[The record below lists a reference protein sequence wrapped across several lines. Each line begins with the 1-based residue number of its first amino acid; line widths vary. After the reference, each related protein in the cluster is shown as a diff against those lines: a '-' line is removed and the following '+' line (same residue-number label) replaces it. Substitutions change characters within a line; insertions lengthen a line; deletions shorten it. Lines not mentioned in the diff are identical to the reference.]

1 MTSINNKNFENKG
14 VDNSGNNIKR
24 WSNIIGLSLLT
35 IGLMIIFK
43 QNSVKVDHIENK
55 ILKFYTNNL
64 QPLFV
69 KTEITNEDI
78 FNFAIYQ
85 NLPID
90 KNQNKV
96 LEIAKL
102 ENNEVNFQVKNAV
115 FNKDTKNYQKF
126 IEHYQLTDRQQK
138 GLDSILLSYKN
149 NVYASIL
156 TNDKQVVAVDPKIVL
171 LRESLIYDISTYLEN
186 QHIKNFDE
194 FENLYQIQNISPEV
208 QKIFVEAKLNSD
220 KPIKNSYL
228 FFAKDS
234 VYKLNVEFNSN
245 LADPNYFA
253 NNHSRPNSKKEKVK
267 VTLNNN
273 DTYNNLSFGVISDS
287 IIYQT
292 GKIEGVVAKIVMPVL
307 KNVGNMV
314 DIEISTKNNKKIKV
328 PELNLNQKEHNFSNK
343 ETINFDI
350 NIEDFDFVNRLT
362 QEVID
367 EKNLKSWVQF
377 GIKMDSLSSV
387 LAISSIGDSGKD
399 LREVKK
405 ELRQLK
411 IELQKL
417 KKQNLEKSS
426 DKK

>member
-1 MTSINNKNFENKG
+1 MTSINDNNFENKG
-14 VDNSGNNIKR
+14 NNNSSSNIKK

-35 IGLMIIFK
+35 FGLMIIFK
-43 QNSVKVDHIENK
+43 QNSVHVDHIENK
-55 ILKFYTNNL
+55 LLKFYTKNL
-64 QPLFV
+64 HPLFV

-96 LEIAKL
+96 LEIVTLDK
-102 ENNEVNFQVKNAV
+102 NEVNFQVKNA
-115 FNKDTKNYQKF
+115 FINKDTKNYEKF
-126 IEHYQLTDRQQK
+126 IEHFQLTDRQQK

-171 LRESLIYDISTYLEN
+171 LRESLIYDISSYLEN
-186 QHIKNFDE
+186 EQVKNLSE
-194 FENLYQIQNISPEV
+194 FENLYQTEDVSPEL
-208 QKIFVEAKLNSD
+208 QKLFVEAKSKSD
-220 KPIKNSYL
+220 KKIKNSYL

-234 VYKLNVEFNSN
+234 VYKLNVEFDPN
-245 LADPNYFA
+245 LANPNYFA
-253 NNHSRPNSKKEKVK
+253 NNFSKSNHKKEKVK

-273 DTYNNLSFGVISDS
+273 DSHNHINFGVVGDS

-292 GKIEGVVAKIVMPVL
+292 GKIEGVVAKIVIPAL
-307 KNVGNMV
+307 NNVGNLVNV
-314 DIEISTKNNKKIKV
+314 DISAKNNKNLKL
-328 PELNLNQKEHNFSNK
+328 PYLNVNKKEHNLKGK
-343 ETINFDI
+343 EPINFDI
-350 NIEDFDFVNRLT
+350 NIADFDFVNKISKT
-362 QEVID
+362 GVD
-367 EKNLKSWVQF
+367 EKNLESWVQF

-387 LAISSIGDSGKD
+387 IAIASIEDSGKD
-399 LREVKK
+399 IKKVKK
-405 ELRQLK
+405 ELQQLK

-417 KKQNLEKSS
+417 KKQNLEKVS